1 MAARRQRETEENSGE
16 APVSLAPLFDRLST
30 ISRSLG
36 VLALRISPKHPKNNT
51 QRIRYLQG
59 LGFDRNEIA
68 GILGSTPGTVS
79 VRLSERKRK
88 RRRKR

>member
-1 MAARRQRETEENSGE
+1 MAARRQREAEENSGE

-36 VLALRISPKHPKNNT
+36 VLALRLSPTRPKNDK
-51 QRIRYLQG
+51 QRIHFLKG

-68 GILGSTPGTVS
+68 GILGASPETVS

>member
-1 MAARRQRETEENSGE
+1 MAARSQRETAENSGE
-16 APVSLAPLFDRLST
+16 AAVSLAPLLDRLST

-36 VLALRISPKHPKNNT
+36 VLALRLSPTRLKNDE
-51 QRIRYLQG
+51 QRIYFLQG

-68 GILGSTPGTVS
+68 GILGKSPETVS